1 VPEPGLVP
9 YSVIAPLW
17 SDGAAKERYLA
28 IPHKD
33 GTERPIGMGARGWT
47 FPDETVLVKSF
58 ALDLEGGN
66 PSSRRW
72 IETRLLTRQQGE
84 WVGYSYLWNDEQ
96 TEATLVAAAGTDRD
110 FVIHEAPAG
119 AEGSTRAQT
128 WHFPSRAECMVCH
141 SRAANYVL
149 GLSDPQMNR
158 DHDYGG
164 VVDNQ
169 LRTLNHL
176 KLIKLTKPAE
186 QYDKLVDPSNAGAD
200 LEARARSYL
209 HANCAQCHVSAG
221 GGNAQME
228 LEFATP
234 REKTKLFDVAPVH
247 QKYDLPDAR
256 LIAPGAPERSVLLER
271 MARRGPGQMPPLATS
286 LIDREAVKLLSDW
299 IRQLKN

>member
-1 VPEPGLVP
+1 
-9 YSVIAPLW
+9 
-17 SDGAAKERYLA
+17 
-28 IPHKD
+28 
-33 GTERPIGMGARGWT
+33 
-47 FPDETVLVKSF
+47 
-58 ALDLEGGN
+58 
-66 PSSRRW
+66 
-72 IETRLLTRQQGE
+72 
-84 WVGYSYLWNDEQ
+84 
-96 TEATLVAAAGTDRD
+96 
-110 FVIHEAPAG
+110 
-119 AEGSTRAQT
+119 
-128 WHFPSRAECMVCH
+128 
-141 SRAANYVL
+141 
-149 GLSDPQMNR
+149 MNR